1 MKESRLAKRIVLLL
15 IVFISLILFTNTSEA
30 AQTTLKVIV
39 PFANI
44 RAKPDL
50 ASPILKRIPSG
61 SVLESEAKEGNW
73 YKVNLPPDASGVV
86 ITGYVYETI
95 VQVLQV
101 TPEKAKEEAVK
112 PAEKKAVAPEPVVA
126 PEKKPMPPVEGRR
139 TGLTFRI
146 YGKFGILLTPPSLSD
161 LGYNEIPDWNPYWE
175 PTRINYGAGAQLLF
189 PLGGESSL
197 RLGVDFGFQKL
208 WSNHMDLTAYE
219 GDDCLLLTF
228 DDAEYSVSV
237 LAVAEYPLKNS
248 PIFLQFGAGVDGVF
262 WTHDHA
268 SDYVYESY
276 ESTTSSGFEFSPA
289 LMAAAGIELGG
300 SRMRVPI
307 LLRVDCPIR
316 YGVLLS
322 VSVVTGVSF

>member
-1 MKESRLAKRIVLLL
+1 L
-15 IVFISLILFTNTSEA
+15 T
-30 AQTTLKVIV
+30 
-39 PFANI
+39 
-44 RAKPDL
+44 
-50 ASPILKRIPSG
+50 SPILKRIPSG
-61 SVLESEAKEGNW
+61 SVLESEGKEGDW
-73 YKVNLPPDASGVV
+73 YKVNLPPDASGAA
-86 ITGYVYETI
+86 IIGYINEGI
-95 VQVLQV
+95 VQVVQV
-101 TPEKAKEEAVK
+101 TPGKAKEEAVK
-112 PAEKKAVAPEPVVA
+112 PTKEKVAAPEPVVV
-126 PEKKPMPPVEGRR
+126 PKKKAEPSVEGRR
-139 TGLTFRI
+139 TGLTVRV
-146 YGKFGILLTPPSLSD
+146 YGKFGLLLTPPSLSD
-161 LGYNEIPDWNPYWE
+161 LGYNEIPDWDPYWK
-175 PTRINYGAGAQLLF
+175 PTRINYGAGAQFLF
-189 PLGGESSL
+189 PLGGESRL

-219 GDDCLLLTF
+219 GGDCLLLTY

-248 PIFLQFGAGVDGVF
+248 PIFLQFGAGGDGVF

-268 SDYVYESY
+268 SDWVYESY

-300 SRMRVPI
+300 PRIRVPI